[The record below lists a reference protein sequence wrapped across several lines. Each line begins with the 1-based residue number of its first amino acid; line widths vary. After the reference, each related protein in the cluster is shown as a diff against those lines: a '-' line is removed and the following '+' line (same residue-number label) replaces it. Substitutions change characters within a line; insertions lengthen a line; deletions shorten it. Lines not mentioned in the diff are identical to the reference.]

1 MTERGTGL
9 TKAMVERL
17 PNDGGHIITHSR
29 HHQLYVTRMIA
40 DLRGEEV
47 ARRTRVYVIRF
58 RGDEIMLSG
67 MSGHIEIDHAWYSH
81 VSGEVAHRVDAL
93 VDQARWATPG
103 GRVESLEA

>member
-17 PNDGGHIITHSR
+17 PNEGGHIITHSR

-40 DLRGEEV
+40 DLRGAEV

-58 RGDEIMLSG
+58 RGGEIMLSG
-67 MSGHIEIDHAWYSH
+67 MSGHIEAAHAWYSH

-93 VDQARWATPG
+93 VDQARWPNP
-103 GRVESLEA
+103 